1 MIVGVRHALAQV
13 RDMLVRVRD
22 MLGSLQFMLATCLIA
37 ARWTT
42 LDSRFTR
49 KHAGSRQHDTMVIQ
63 ASTIDTWQTRYNN
76 AMHTE
81 HSFVRARS
89 GWISVR
95 AR

>member
-1 MIVGVRHALAQV
+1 MLDCRAVVGTGFTIY
-13 RDMLVRVRD
+13 DETCW
-22 MLGSLQFMLATCLIA
+22 FAT
-37 ARWTT
+37 
-42 LDSRFTR
+42 
-49 KHAGSRQHDTMVIQ
+49 GQHDTMVIQ

-81 HSFVRARS
+81 HSFGRARS

>member
-1 MIVGVRHALAQV
+1 
-13 RDMLVRVRD
+13 MLLRVRGI
-22 MLGSLQFMLATCLIA
+22 LAALQFMLATCSIA
-37 ARWTT
+37 ARRTT

-81 HSFVRARS
+81 RSFGRARS
-89 GWISVR
+89 G
-95 AR
+95 